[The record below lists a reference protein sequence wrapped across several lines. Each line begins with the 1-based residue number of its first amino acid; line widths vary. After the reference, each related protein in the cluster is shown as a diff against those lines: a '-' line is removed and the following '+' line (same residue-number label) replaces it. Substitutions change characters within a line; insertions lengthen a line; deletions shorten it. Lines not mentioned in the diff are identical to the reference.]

1 MRAGGAAGGAAAGG
15 DGGGTGRSVEAAEDM
30 GVGMLPLLPRQQRGP
45 LRLGLPAAA
54 PLPGPDAGRR
64 AVRPARVRVRVR
76 ETAAA
81 GRLTA

>member
-1 MRAGGAAGGAAAGG
+1 MRAGGEGGRR
-15 DGGGTGRSVEAAEDM
+15 DGGPDVGGGRSVEAAEDM
-30 GVGMLPLLPRQQRGP
+30 GVGILPLLPRQQRGP

-54 PLPGPDAGRR
+54 PLPGPGAGRR
-64 AVRPARVRVRVR
+64 AVRPDRVRLR